1 MDLRKLLGILNETT
15 QNIQQPAEQAVQ
27 AMRTSMVK
35 PGYEQA
41 ARDYESAFQRGDF
54 NSPYIIGQDPANFGY
69 PEDITTQPIR
79 PVSRP
84 MVQQPNPIRIAGL
97 QALTNF
103 RPNMPLN
110 PQFGATDQW
119 DVNSPDAIYP
129 PNDPRSRSKFRY

>member
-27 AMRTSMVK
+27 AMRTGMVK

-69 PEDITTQPIR
+69 PEDITTQLTR

-84 MVQQPNPIRIAGL
+84 NPVGQPPTQTIGVN
-97 QALTNF
+97 
-103 RPNMPLN
+103 
-110 PQFGATDQW
+110 GA
-119 DVNSPDAIYP
+119 I
-129 PNDPRSRSKFRY
+129 DPRYMIQRGGIPASIPDLMPYRKGNSIADLQRRLRF